1 LENRSLRD
9 TAVLIP
15 GIPVYE
21 YLGGKSLGLL
31 GKRGKCKRYTILV
44 FFYINEKER
53 ERETIIS
60 WL

>member
-21 YLGGKSLGLL
+21 YLGGKSLGL
-31 GKRGKCKRYTILV
+31 G
-44 FFYINEKER
+44 KER
-53 ERETIIS
+53 EM
-60 WL
+60 